1 MCVQVTLLTPILA
14 AKQRELT
21 YYRQHDGIVKSVG
34 GLIRRARSGL
44 RDPRQRPLNEAGGTF
59 PPHTDPGK
67 MVTSSHY
74 LEAPRRLR
82 AFVRAHETSLVVLA
96 ALVGTI
102 SGLVVAAMSAAVEG
116 LHVLLFNLE
125 MGDRLSSQFRIEP
138 LRALLVPS
146 LGGLLLGVAFLLLL
160 RWRPA
165 REIDPIE
172 ANALHG
178 GRMSFRGSLIVAL
191 QTVWSSGV
199 GASVGLEAG
208 YTQLASGLAAS
219 LGRGFHLRRGDQRI
233 MVGCGAAAAIAGAF
247 GAPLAG
253 AFYAF
258 ELVIG
263 GYTPASLTPVGV
275 AAVAGYFVAHG
286 IHSDVA
292 GRRRRCGRRCARARS
307 RHRGVARRPG
317 GAVRHRH
324 HARRGAVR
332 DVACQDQ
339 ALAAAAAGAGG
350 PRRRPARPDNAAGDV
365 VGARRAAFC
374 RICFNSAFG
383 ARDHFHPESDCFRHL
398 AGIGF
403 RGGLFFATLFLGAI
417 GGHLFAG
424 GFDAIWP
431 GLNLSPNVYAII
443 GMSALSASVIGGPL
457 TMSFIALELTGN
469 LWLTTAVLVAVIIST
484 QITRELFGY
493 SFATWRLHLRGET
506 IRSAADVGWIRDLT
520 VRSLMRRDVATVS
533 ANMAIEEFR
542 DKFPLGSKTQVVA
555 VDGTGRYVGLALVAD
570 AHAPDIK
577 APDGLIGL
585 LHYRD
590 VVLHPGMNIQE
601 AIAVFDAAEA
611 ELLAVVDID
620 GEHRPIGLLT
630 EAHAMRRY
638 AEESE
643 QRRREVIGDI

>member
-1 MCVQVTLLTPILA
+1 
-14 AKQRELT
+14 
-21 YYRQHDGIVKSVG
+21 
-34 GLIRRARSGL
+34 
-44 RDPRQRPLNEAGGTF
+44 
-59 PPHTDPGK
+59 
-67 MVTSSHY
+67 MVTTSRY

-96 ALVGTI
+96 ALVGTLA
-102 SGLVVAAMSAAVEG
+102 GWVVVAMSIAVAG
-116 LHVLLFNLE
+116 LHALLFNIDIRE
-125 MGDRLSSQFRIEP
+125 RLSSQFSIDP

-146 LGGLLLGVAFLLLL
+146 LGGLALGIAFLLLQ

-178 GRMSFRGSLIVAL
+178 GRMSFRGSVIVAL

-219 LGRGFHLRRGDQRI
+219 LGRAFHLRRADQRI

-275 AAVAGYFVAHG
+275 AAVVGYFVTHG
-286 IHSDVA
+286 FAALSLGIGVGPVGDVL
-292 GRRRRCGRRCARARS
+292 GRDLAIAALLGILAALFGIAIM
-307 RHRGVARRPG
+307 RGVTLCEALLTRSGIWPPLRPALG
-317 GAVRHRH
+317 GLAVGLLALLTPQVMSSGH
-324 HARRGAVR
+324 GALHFAGIVSMPLAMIAS
-332 DVACQDQ
+332 VFVLK
-339 ALAAAAAGAGG
+339 ALASVISLG
-350 PRRRPARPDNAAGDV
+350 
-365 VGARRAAFC
+365 
-374 RICFNSAFG
+374 S
-383 ARDHFHPESDCFRHL
+383 
-398 AGIGF
+398 GF
-403 RGGLFFATLFLGAI
+403 RGGLFFASLLLGAL
-417 GGHLFAG
+417 GGRLFAA
-424 GFDAIWP
+424 GFDMVWP
-431 GLNLSPNVYAII
+431 GLHLDPNVYAIV

-457 TMSFIALELTGN
+457 TMSFIALESTGD
-469 LWLTTAVLVAVIIST
+469 LWLTTAVLVAVMISS

-520 VRSLMRRDVATVS
+520 VRRLMRPDVPTVN
-533 ANMAIEEFR
+533 ADMPIEEFR
-542 DKFPLGSKTQVVA
+542 GKFPLGSKTQVVA
-555 VDGTGRYVGLALVAD
+555 VDGAGRYVGLALVAD
-570 AHAPDIK
+570 AHAPDADPKSGVSGI
-577 APDGLIGL
+577 
-585 LHYRD
+585 LHHRG
-590 VVLHPGMNIQE
+590 VVLHPVMNIQE

-611 ELLAVVDID
+611 ESLVVVEAG
-620 GEHRPIGLLT
+620 GEHRPVGILT

-643 QRRREVIGDI
+643 QRRREAIGDIR

>member
-1 MCVQVTLLTPILA
+1 M
-14 AKQRELT
+14 QR
-21 YYRQHDGIVKSVG
+21 DGIVKSVG
-34 GLIRRARSGL
+34 GLIRPGAGPRGDCRSGVKTAK
-44 RDPRQRPLNEAGGTF
+44 RGGR
-59 PPHTDPGK
+59 HLLAAYGHGK
-67 MVTSSHY
+67 MITKSRY

-102 SGLVVAAMSAAVEG
+102 GGLVVAAMGAAVEA
-116 LHVLLFNLE
+116 LHVALFNLDA
-125 MGDRLSSQFRIEP
+125 GDRLSSQLKIEP

-146 LGGLLLGVAFLLLL
+146 LGGLLLGIAFLLLL

-165 REIDPIE
+165 REVDPIE

-178 GRMSFRGSLIVAL
+178 GRMSFRGSVIVAL
-191 QTVWSSGV
+191 QTIWSSGV

-208 YTQLASGLAAS
+208 FTQLSSGLAAS
-219 LGRGFHLRRGDQRI
+219 LGRGFHLRRADQRL

-258 ELVIG
+258 ELIIG

-275 AAVAGYFVAHG
+275 ASVVGYFVAHAFTVLSLGVGVGPVGEVLGRDLAIAALLGVLAALFG
-286 IHSDVA
+286 I
-292 GRRRRCGRRCARARS
+292 GIM
-307 RHRGVARRPG
+307 RGVALLETLLSKTGLWPP
-317 GAVRHRH
+317 
-324 HARRGAVR
+324 
-332 DVACQDQ
+332 
-339 ALAAAAAGAGG
+339 LG
-350 PRRRPARPDNAAGDV
+350 P
-365 VGARRAAFC
+365 
-374 RICFNSAFG
+374 AFG
-383 ARDHFHPESDCFRHL
+383 GLAVGLLALLAPEVLSSGHGALHF
-398 AGIGF
+398 AGIVSMPLAFIATVFVLKTIASVISLGTGF

-417 GGHLFAG
+417 GGRLFAD
-424 GFDAIWP
+424 GFDMVWP
-431 GLNLSPNVYAII
+431 GLNLDPNVYAII

-457 TMSFIALELTGN
+457 TMSFIALESTGN

-520 VRSLMRRDVATVS
+520 VRRLMRPDVATVN
-533 ANMAIEEFR
+533 ADMPIAEFR

-555 VDGTGRYVGLALVAD
+555 VDESGHYVGLVLVAE
-570 AHAPDIK
+570 AHAPDIDATK
-577 APDGLIGL
+577 GLRGI
-585 LHYRD
+585 LHHQR

-601 AIAVFDAAEA
+601 AIAAFDAAEA
-611 ELLAVVDID
+611 ELLAVVETGD
-620 GEHRPIGLLT
+620 EHRPIGILT

-643 QRRREVIGDI
+643 RRRREVIGDV

>member
-1 MCVQVTLLTPILA
+1 MLT
-14 AKQRELT
+14 
-21 YYRQHDGIVKSVG
+21 S
-34 GLIRRARSGL
+34 ARY
-44 RDPRQRPLNEAGGTF
+44 
-59 PPHTDPGK
+59 
-67 MVTSSHY
+67 V
-74 LEAPRRLR
+74 EAPRRLR

-102 SGLVVAAMSAAVEG
+102 GGLVVAAMSAAVEV

-138 LRALLVPS
+138 WRALLVPS
-146 LGGLLLGVAFLLLL
+146 LGGLLLGFAFLLLL

-178 GRMSFRGSLIVAL
+178 GHMSFRGSVIVAL

-208 YTQLASGLAAS
+208 YTQLSSGLAAS
-219 LGRGFHLRRGDQRI
+219 LGRGFHLRRADQRI

-247 GAPLAG
+247 SAPLAG

-275 AAVAGYFVAHG
+275 AAVTGYFVAHAFTVVSFGVGVGPVGDVLGRDLAIAALLG
-286 IHSDVA
+286 ILSA
-292 GRRRRCGRRCARARS
+292 LFGIGIM
-307 RHRGVARRPG
+307 RGVALCETLLAKTRLWPPLRPTLG
-317 GAVRHRH
+317 GLGV
-324 HARRGAVR
+324 G
-332 DVACQDQ
+332 
-339 ALAAAAAGAGG
+339 ALALMSPQVMSSGHGALHFAGFVSI
-350 PRRRPARPDNAAGDV
+350 P
-365 VGARRAAFC
+365 
-374 RICFNSAFG
+374 
-383 ARDHFHPESDCFRHL
+383 L
-398 AGIGF
+398 AVLATIFVLKAIASVISLGSGF
-403 RGGLFFATLFLGAI
+403 RGGLFFATLFLGAL

-424 GFDAIWP
+424 GCDAIWP
-431 GLNLSPNVYAII
+431 GFNLNPNVYAII

-457 TMSFIALELTGN
+457 TMSFIALESTGN

-506 IRSAADVGWIRDLT
+506 IRSAADVGWIRELT
-520 VRSLMRRDVATVS
+520 VRTMMRQDVSTVN
-533 ANMAIEEFR
+533 AGTPIEEFR
-542 DKFPLGSKTQVVA
+542 KKFPLGSKNQVIV
-555 VDGTGRYVGLALVAD
+555 VDGSGRYVGLALVAD
-570 AHAPDIK
+570 AHAPDIEPAK
-577 APDGLIGL
+577 GVLGI
-585 LHYRD
+585 LHFRD

-611 ELLAVVDID
+611 ESLAVVDSD
-620 GEHRPIGLLT
+620 GERRPIGVLS

-643 QRRREVIGDI
+643 QRRREVIGEI

>member
-1 MCVQVTLLTPILA
+1 
-14 AKQRELT
+14 
-21 YYRQHDGIVKSVG
+21 
-34 GLIRRARSGL
+34 
-44 RDPRQRPLNEAGGTF
+44 
-59 PPHTDPGK
+59 
-67 MVTSSHY
+67 MVTTSRY

-96 ALVGTI
+96 GLVGTI
-102 SGLVVAAMSAAVEG
+102 AGLVVVAMSVAVAG
-116 LHVLLFNLE
+116 LHALLFDISIRE
-125 MGDRLSSQFRIEP
+125 RLSSQPGIEP

-146 LGGLLLGVAFLLLL
+146 LGGLVLGVAFLWLS

-178 GRMSFRGSLIVAL
+178 GRMSFRGSVIVAL

-208 YTQLASGLAAS
+208 YTQLASGIAAS
-219 LGRGFHLRRGDQRI
+219 LGRGFHLRRADQRI

-275 AAVAGYFVAHG
+275 AAVAGYFVTHG
-286 IHSDVA
+286 FAALSLGIGVGPVGDIR
-292 GRRRRCGRRCARARS
+292 GRDLAIAALLGILAALFGIVIM
-307 RHRGVARRPG
+307 RGVALCETLLSKTGLWPP
-317 GAVRHRH
+317 
-324 HARRGAVR
+324 
-332 DVACQDQ
+332 
-339 ALAAAAAGAGG
+339 L
-350 PRRRPARPDNAAGDV
+350 RPALGGLA
-365 VGARRAAFC
+365 VGLLALLTPQVM
-374 RICFNSAFG
+374 SSGHG
-383 ARDHFHPESDCFRHL
+383 ALHF
-398 AGIGF
+398 AGIVSMPLTFIAVVFVLKAIASVISLGSGF
-403 RGGLFFATLFLGAI
+403 RGGLFFATLLLGVL
-417 GGHLFAG
+417 GGRLFAA
-424 GFDAIWP
+424 GFDTIWP
-431 GLNLSPNVYAII
+431 GLNLDPNVYAIV

-457 TMSFIALELTGN
+457 TMSFIALESTGN
-469 LWLTTAVLVAVIIST
+469 LWLTTAVLVAVILST

-520 VRSLMRRDVATVS
+520 VGRLMRQDLATVNADMS
-533 ANMAIEEFR
+533 IEEFR
-542 DKFPLGSKTQVVA
+542 GKFPLGSKNRVVA
-555 VDGTGRYVGLALVAD
+555 VDAAGRYVGLALVAE
-570 AHAPDIK
+570 AHAPDID
-577 APDGLIGL
+577 ATGGIIGI

-590 VVLHPGMNIQE
+590 VVLHPVMNIQE

-611 ELLAVVDID
+611 ESLVVVETGD
-620 GEHRPIGLLT
+620 EPRPIGILS

-643 QRRREVIGDI
+643 QRRREAVGDI